1 MKLTDV
7 HAHLKKLGVPVFR
20 TADAMAYL
28 NIKKDHA
35 SKLLVR
41 LKDSSHIVRLKRGLW
56 VFPER
61 LEPLELP
68 EHLTAP
74 FPSYISMQSALY
86 YHGMISQIPAI
97 TYSVSPARTRVFK
110 TPLGIF
116 SIHHISPLFFF
127 GYEPVGKSGIKMA
140 IPEKALL
147 DFLYMSPA
155 KSKLFCSLPELELP
169 RKFNSKL
176 MRQMIKRISSAGRR
190 TLLKKRLQEL
200 MTKVKK
206 S

>member
-1 MKLTDV
+1 MKLIDV
-7 HAHLKKLGVPVFR
+7 HAHLKKLGVPVFQ

-35 SKLLVR
+35 SKLLAR
-41 LKDSSHIVRLKRGLW
+41 LEDSGHIVRVKRGLW

-61 LEPLELP
+61 LDPLALP
-68 EHLTAP
+68 EYLTAP

-97 TYSVSPARTRVFK
+97 TYSVSLARTRIFK

-116 SIHHISPLFFF
+116 SIHHMNPSFFF
-127 GYEPVGKSGIKMA
+127 GYEQVGKYGIKMA
-140 IPEKALL
+140 VPEKALL

-155 KSKLFCSLPELELP
+155 KSKLFRSLPELELP
-169 RKFNSKL
+169 RKFNGRR
-176 MRQMIKRISSAGRR
+176 MCQMIKRIGSAGRR
-190 TLLKKRLQEL
+190 TLVEKQFQEL